1 MQLIYKYNK
10 RVRFLLCVIDIYTKY
25 AWVTPL
31 KNKKGVTITN
41 VSQRI
46 LDVFG
51 HKPNKIRVDQGGEL
65 CNRSMN
71 SWLHNNDFEMFSTHN
86 KGKSVDAERFI
97 IKDQN
102 L

>member
-31 KNKKGVTITN
+31 KNKKGITITN

-46 LDVFG
+46 LDAFG
-51 HKPNKIRVDQGGEL
+51 HKPNKIRVDQGGEF

-71 SWLHNNDFEMFSTHN
+71 SWLHNNNIEVYSTHN
-86 KGKSVDAERFI
+86 KGESVAAEGFI